1 MTKEQFNYILDRIDQ
16 TISQDPFLNN
26 NYEMLCAFANC
37 FIGLLHRMIF

>member
-26 NYEMLCAFANC
+26 TMRCYVRLPIV